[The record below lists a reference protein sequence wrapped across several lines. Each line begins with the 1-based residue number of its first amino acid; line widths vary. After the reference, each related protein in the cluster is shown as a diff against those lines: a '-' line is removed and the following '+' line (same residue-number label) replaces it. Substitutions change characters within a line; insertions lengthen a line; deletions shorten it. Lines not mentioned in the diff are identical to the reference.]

1 MSLEH
6 ILLALL
12 VEPSSGYD
20 LKKRFDGG
28 ARFYWAAELSQIY
41 PTLKRLEERGFLTS
55 TGAPSDKG
63 PRRRVYT
70 RTESGR
76 EELLGWLGRGPVM
89 SGQRLA
95 YLAQLEH
102 LYEIGDLAV
111 TREFVV
117 QLRDHFAGFHEFL
130 SEFEIDDTSDAGFH
144 ELLSMRHGLAVSAA
158 RVAWCDEALDLID
171 RRRSP
176 KGAT

>member
-1 MSLEH
+1 VSLEH

-55 TGAPSDKG
+55 TRAPSEKG

-76 EELLGWLGRGPVM
+76 DEMLDWLRQGPVI

-111 TREFVV
+111 TRQFVE
-117 QLRDHFAGFHEFL
+117 QLREHFATFHEFL
-130 SEFEIDDTSDAGFH
+130 TDFELDDTSDAGFH
-144 ELLSMRHGLAVSAA
+144 ELLIMRHGLTMWAA
-158 RVAWCDEALDLID
+158 RVEWCDEALDLID
-171 RRRSP
+171 KRQKQ